1 MSITDTEERII
12 SVICDHFL
20 SGERD
25 KLTIALVSERA
36 GISRQA
42 FHKNYLHLKPFIT
55 GQRNIDELLLR
66 QGMDASKII
75 LQSQKLLRG
84 LEVDLQEVR
93 SLEVARFAEFE
104 SNILTSLM
112 TSDILTHRAKE
123 LTAALRKKALHVE
136 LLKRKLDEKEVELAL
151 ASTNSDSLP
160 SPVRSKNPNVHIFKP
175 DLAAAMA
182 SFATNSDPE
191 AYIAL
196 KDKAINTMQQKVLKL
211 FRKGTIRV
219 ILFQERYLCSF
230 EKFIERNFSTNS
242 TSVAVVNLPIYS
254 RIDLREFAQALK
266 GALPL
271 ELHTSHCESEAIIN
285 AQRGFLFRN
294 IPEFE
299 FRASAREPLP
309 TIHDGYDR
317 VTVFRVAQGD

>member
-230 EKFIERNFSTNS
+230 EKFIDRNFSTNS

>member
-1 MSITDTEERII
+1 MSITDTEERIV

-20 SGERD
+20 SGERY
-25 KLTIALVSERA
+25 KLTIALVCERS

-55 GQRNIDELLLR
+55 GQRNVDELLLR
-66 QGMDASKII
+66 QGMDASKVIV
-75 LQSQKLLRG
+75 QSQKLLRN
-84 LEVDLQEVR
+84 LEVELNEVR
-93 SLEVARFAEFE
+93 SSENARFAEFE
-104 SNILTSLM
+104 NNILTSLM

-136 LLKRKLDEKEVELAL
+136 LLKRELDEKEVELAL
-151 ASTNSDSLP
+151 ANTNSDSLP
-160 SPVRSKNPNVHIFKP
+160 SPVRRKTTNVHIFKP
-175 DLAAAMA
+175 DLASAMA
-182 SFATNSDPE
+182 SFATQSDPE
-191 AYIAL
+191 VYMAL
-196 KDKAINTMQQKVLKL
+196 KEKAINAMQQKLLKL
-211 FRKGTIRV
+211 IRKGTIRV
-219 ILFQERYLCSF
+219 ILFQDRYLCSF
-230 EKFIERNFSTNS
+230 EKFIERNFSSSS
-242 TSVAVVNLPIYS
+242 TSIAVVNLPIYS
-254 RIDLREFAQALK
+254 RIDLRDFAKELK
-266 GALPL
+266 GAVPL
-271 ELHTSHCESEAIIN
+271 ELHTSHCDSEAIIN